1 MTRAE
6 IRRATREADKKRTAT
21 YNLTQEQLD
30 AIVAQK
36 VNEFVDKEFAK
47 LRGQVMNDAVVA
59 AVEATYVIPMEI
71 LMDEYW
77 PKSYKRKLPGF
88 YKKVVARFN
97 DWQDGKYDISRG
109 KQRLWDNA
117 GVGMEGK

>member
-1 MTRAE
+1 MSRAE
-6 IRRATREADKKRTAT
+6 IRRAAKAAKKKTVT

-47 LRGQVMNDAVVA
+47 LREQVMNDAVVA

-77 PKSYKRKLPGF
+77 PKSYKRRLPGF
-88 YKKVVARFN
+88 YRKVVACFN
-97 DWQDGKYDISRG
+97 DWQDGKYDLHRG

-117 GVGMEGK
+117 GVGMEGR